1 MQFRFENRPR
11 IIFKTTHNGRVNLH
25 TTIVATRREQH
36 LHVGKFGYTFLTLGV
51 ASHNCTE
58 IGDRFDAC
66 RPARRSESQNFLDC
80 IISKFSALGEIA
92 AFIKTALA
100 EQKANAFRSK
110 LVELVDGTQ
119 YIEALGGIALTFKTD
134 SIQHTVKN
142 LAVIDADRIIATT
155 DA

>member
-1 MQFRFENRPR
+1 MTD
-11 IIFKTTHNGRVNLH
+11 IIVITCRDCDEVHHALDLLIIKICAF
-25 TTIVATRREQH
+25 
-36 LHVGKFGYTFLTLGV
+36 
-51 ASHNCTE
+51 SE
-58 IGDRFDAC
+58 I
-66 RPARRSESQNFLDC
+66 ST
-80 IISKFSALGEIA
+80 
-92 AFIKTALA
+92 FIKTALA
-100 EQKANAFRSK
+100 EQKTNAFRSK